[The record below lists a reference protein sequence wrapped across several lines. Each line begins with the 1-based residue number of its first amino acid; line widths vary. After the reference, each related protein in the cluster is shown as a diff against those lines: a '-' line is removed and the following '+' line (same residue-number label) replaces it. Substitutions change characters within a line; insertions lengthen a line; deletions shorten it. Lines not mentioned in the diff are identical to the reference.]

1 MAPSHR
7 RRPGYSL
14 SPDAARRR
22 ASGGDEY
29 DWPMWLG
36 EEPASEQELL
46 ALLRACPD
54 EALKILAG
62 RQNGRQRKKQ
72 WASANIA
79 SATITQKQQTR
90 PYAVLVGGGLDN
102 RGSEHLFRP
111 GARRWLRRP
120 ATTASSQAGAAIL
133 SSSTGTRRAQQPV
146 VHWRR
151 MDQTAL
157 ERVMIWQLPISCLAL
172 RLRGRAMDIEGTKFG
187 SVTIDRKT
195 YQHDVVIRLSG
206 EVIKRKK
213 KLSKKYY
220 GTSHVLSKDEA
231 KFVFEKGCEQ
241 LIIGSGQIG
250 NVHLSP
256 EAEAYFAKKG
266 CKVLLQPT
274 PEAIDV
280 FNKSHA
286 KKIGLFH
293 VTC

>member
-1 MAPSHR
+1 M
-7 RRPGYSL
+7 
-14 SPDAARRR
+14 
-22 ASGGDEY
+22 E
-29 DWPMWLG
+29 
-36 EEPASEQELL
+36 
-46 ALLRACPD
+46 
-54 EALKILAG
+54 
-62 RQNGRQRKKQ
+62 
-72 WASANIA
+72 
-79 SATITQKQQTR
+79 
-90 PYAVLVGGGLDN
+90 
-102 RGSEHLFRP
+102 
-111 GARRWLRRP
+111 
-120 ATTASSQAGAAIL
+120 
-133 SSSTGTRRAQQPV
+133 
-146 VHWRR
+146 
-151 MDQTAL
+151 
-157 ERVMIWQLPISCLAL
+157 
-172 RLRGRAMDIEGTKFG
+172 IEGTKFG
-187 SVTIDRKT
+187 SITIDRKT

-213 KLSKKYY
+213 KLSKRYY
-220 GTSHVLSKDEA
+220 CTSHVLSKDEA